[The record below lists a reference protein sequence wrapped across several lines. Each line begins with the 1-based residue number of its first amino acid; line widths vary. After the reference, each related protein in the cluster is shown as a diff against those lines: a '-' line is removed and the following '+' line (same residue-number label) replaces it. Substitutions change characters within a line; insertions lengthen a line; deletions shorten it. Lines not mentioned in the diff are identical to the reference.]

1 MADIWLNKTLESR
14 QYTSMS
20 NESSTTTTLPDD
32 ELSLL
37 ELLITLLKRK
47 KAILLTTVA
56 GAALSVGISLVLP
69 NVYQATATLLPPQ
82 QQQSGAA
89 AMLSQLSGL
98 AGAAGGVAGIKNPS
112 DLYIGMLKSRTIAD
126 HIVKRFD
133 LKKVYDVDSQEL
145 ARQQLAA
152 NTDFTSGKD
161 GLIVIQV
168 EDRNQK
174 LVADLANA
182 YTAELLDLTKVL
194 AVTEAGQRRL
204 FYERQ
209 LNSTKDSLAKAEAAL
224 KGNLDAQ
231 GMMSVETEGKAVL
244 ETVGRLRAQVSA
256 KEIELNAMRP
266 FVTPTHPDFRR
277 VEEELVSLRQELANL
292 QNGRRESQP
301 ASGTAASGPQ
311 GLENFQRLRDLKYY
325 QTLYELLA
333 KQYEIARL
341 DEAKNPGVVQVLDP
355 AVQPERKFKP
365 KRSLIVLG
373 STLGAFVLACI
384 WALMSEVSQRAA
396 RSPATG
402 AQYEQLRRLL
412 RLRG

>member
-1 MADIWLNKTLESR
+1 
-14 QYTSMS
+14 MS
-20 NESSTTTTLPDD
+20 NESSTTNTLPDD

-37 ELLITLLKRK
+37 DLLITLLKRK

-56 GAALSVGISLVLP
+56 GAALSVGVSLVLP
-69 NVYQATATLLPPQ
+69 NVYQASATLLPPQ

-98 AGAAGGVAGIKNPS
+98 AGAAGGVPGIKNPS

-126 HIVKRFD
+126 RIVNRFN
-133 LKKVYDVDSQEL
+133 LKKVYEVDSQEL
-145 ARQQLAA
+145 ARSRLAA
-152 NTDFTSGKD
+152 STDITSGKD

-168 EDRNQK
+168 EDRDQK
-174 LVADLANA
+174 LVAELANA
-182 YTAELLDLTKVL
+182 YTGELLDLTKVL
-194 AVTEAGQRRL
+194 AVTEAGQRRV

-209 LNSTKDSLAKAEAAL
+209 LSGAKDSLAKAEAAL
-224 KGNLDAQ
+224 KGNLDTQ
-231 GMMSVETEGKAVL
+231 GVMSVETEGKAVL
-244 ETVGRLRAQVSA
+244 ETVARLRAQVSA
-256 KEIELNAMRP
+256 KEIELNSMRP

-277 VEEELVSLRQELANL
+277 TEEELASLRQELANL
-292 QNGRRESQP
+292 QNGRRDGQ
-301 ASGTAASGPQ
+301 AAANAGSAQ

-325 QTLYELLA
+325 QALYELLA

-365 KRSLIVLG
+365 KRSLIVIG

-384 WALMSEVSQRAA
+384 WALVSEIARRAA
-396 RSPATG
+396 RAPETG
-402 AQYEQLRRLL
+402 AQYAQLRKLL
-412 RLRG
+412 SLRG